1 MRAGEFALRA
11 IAVATMLVSA
21 HAASGQDA
29 VNLSNATCLGCHG
42 VAGFAA
48 PGADGQSRS
57 LFVPADRFAGSVHGQ
72 ALRCVDCH
80 STMLLVMMAIG
91 FGGHLL

>member
-1 MRAGEFALRA
+1 MHAGEFALRA
-11 IAVATMLVSA
+11 IAVTTMLVSA
-21 HAASGQDA
+21 HAASGQDT

-48 PGADGQSRS
+48 PGTDGQSRS

-72 ALRCVDCH
+72 ALRCIDCH